1 MNVAACAVKESD
13 FITMPFGT
21 SVEEVM
27 TIFRR
32 DGGVILDGALTV
44 DEVRQ
49 VNDELDAYLY
59 DYHTGS
65 QGGDEIMQEFWG
77 KLTKRLTNVVVLSQT
92 YRERFLS
99 SPVLH
104 DYMAAV
110 FKGVSDSFWVQ
121 ATQAIEIMPGEK
133 AQMLHRDV
141 GNYPVFREMG
151 ASGPEVTCNTLL
163 ALVDT
168 DETCGATRVIPGS
181 HVWDAEREFDD
192 SMTVPAELKAGSIF
206 FYSGKVVHGGGAN
219 RSANIRRRVIA
230 TAFNAGF
237 LVPEE
242 AYPFTVPLE
251 LARTLPPRLQQA
263 LGFRSFHQRDPLGGS
278 LWQHNYEEL
287 ADFLGL

>member
-1 MNVAACAVKESD
+1 MNAVASVAKKDHFVAV
-13 FITMPFGT
+13 PFGT
-21 SVEEVM
+21 PVDEVM
-27 TIFRR
+27 EIIRR
-32 DGGVILDGALTV
+32 DGGIVLDGVLSR
-44 DEVRQ
+44 DEVQQ
-49 VNDELDAYLY
+49 VNDELDPYLY

-65 QGGDEIMQEFWG
+65 QGGDELMKEFWG
-77 KLTKRLTNVVVLSQT
+77 ALTKRLTNVVVLSAT

-99 SPVLH
+99 RPELH
-104 DYMAAV
+104 DYMAAM

-141 GNYPVFREMG
+141 GNYPVFR
-151 ASGPEVTCNTLL
+151 ASGPSAPEVTCNTLL

-168 DETCGATRVIPGS
+168 DEACGATRVVPGS
-181 HVWDAEREFDD
+181 HEWDADREYDD

-206 FYSGKVVHGGGAN
+206 FYSGKLLHGGGAN
-219 RSANIRRRVIA
+219 RSQNVRRRVIA

-251 LARTLPPRLQQA
+251 LARTMPKRLQQA
-263 LGFRSFHQRDPLGGS
+263 LGFRSFHQRNPAGGS

>member
-1 MNVAACAVKESD
+1 MNSAALNVKASD
-13 FITMPFGT
+13 FETVPFGT
-21 SVEEVM
+21 PVGEVM
-27 TIFRR
+27 ARFRR
-32 DGGVILDGALTV
+32 DGGVVLDGALST
-44 DEVRQ
+44 DEVKR
-49 VNDELDAYLY
+49 VNDELDVYLY

-65 QGGDEIMQEFWG
+65 QGGDEFMQEFWG
-77 KLTKRLTNVVVLSQT
+77 KLTKRLTNVVVLSPT

-99 SPVLH
+99 NPMLH
-104 DYMAAV
+104 DYIAAV
-110 FKGVSDSFWVQ
+110 FQGVSDSFWVQ

-141 GNYPVFREMG
+141 GNYPVFQQLG
-151 ASGPEVTCNTLL
+151 PAGPEVTCNMLL

-168 DETCGATRVIPGS
+168 DEICGATRVIPGS
-181 HVWDAEREFDD
+181 HTWDAEREFDD

-219 RSANIRRRVIA
+219 RSEDVRRRVIA

-251 LARTLPPRLQQA
+251 LARTLPKRLQQA

-287 ADFLGL
+287 ADYLDL

>member
-1 MNVAACAVKESD
+1 MNAAASVAKTSD
-13 FITMPFGT
+13 FVTAPFGT
-21 SVEEVM
+21 PVDEVM

-32 DGGVILDGALTV
+32 DGGIVLEGALSS

-65 QGGDEIMQEFWG
+65 QGGDEIMREFWG
-77 KLTKRLTNVVVLSQT
+77 KLTKRLTNVVVLSPT

-99 SPVLH
+99 RPVLH

-133 AQMLHRDV
+133 AQPLHRDV
-141 GNYPVFREMG
+141 GNYPVFRQLG
-151 ASGPEVTCNTLL
+151 PSAPEVTCNTLL

-168 DETCGATRVIPGS
+168 DEACGATRVIPGS
-181 HVWDAEREFDD
+181 HAWDAEREYDV

-206 FYSGKVVHGGGAN
+206 FYSGKLVHGGGAN
-219 RSANIRRRVIA
+219 RSRDVRRRVIA

-251 LARTLPPRLQQA
+251 LARTMPPRLQQA
-263 LGFRSFHQRDPLGGS
+263 LGFRSFHQRDPVGGS